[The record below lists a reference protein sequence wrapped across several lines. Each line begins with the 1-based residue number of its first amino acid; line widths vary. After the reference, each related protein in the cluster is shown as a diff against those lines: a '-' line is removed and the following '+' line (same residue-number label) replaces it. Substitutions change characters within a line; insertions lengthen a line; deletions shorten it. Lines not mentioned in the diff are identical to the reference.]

1 MQSVKDPVAT
11 RLRIMQVAA
20 GEIISNGY
28 KAASLSSILANS
40 GVSKG
45 ALYHHF
51 PSKLALGHAVF
62 EELYVDRF
70 QQFWGFPLE
79 NEAPIQAL
87 CDFLLGLPHQVS
99 EEEMTQGCPVC
110 SIAMEMS
117 AEDEYFREQVQAL
130 FEWLCKRVQA
140 AFVLAKQNGQLK
152 EGINLEASARFVVA
166 SIQGMQL
173 QARYM
178 EDKTKMYDTL
188 AASTDYLK
196 TLMR

>member
-1 MQSVKDPVAT
+1 MQSVKDPTAT
-11 RLRIMQVAA
+11 RLRILQVAA
-20 GEIISNGY
+20 GEIINNGY
-28 KAASLSSILANS
+28 KAASLANILANS

-70 QQFWGFPLE
+70 QHFWGFPLE

-87 CDFLLGLPHQVS
+87 CDFLLALPSQIT
-99 EEEMTQGCPVC
+99 EDEMTQGCPVC
-110 SIAMEMS
+110 SLAMEMS
-117 AEDEYFREQVQAL
+117 AEDECFRSQVQEL

-140 AFVLAKQNGQLK
+140 AFVLAQQNGQLK
-152 EGINLEASARFVVA
+152 DGVNLEASARFIVA
-166 SIQGMQL
+166 SIQGVQM

-178 EDKTKMYDTL
+178 EDKAKVSETL
-188 AASTDYLK
+188 IAVVDYLK
-196 TLMR
+196 LLMR